1 MKSKTKCSRCWMPLA
16 CALVTLFV
24 GSVALA
30 QDRYPTRAIEF
41 IVPFGPGGGADQL
54 ARQSGKLLEPMLKV
68 SIPVLNVPGAT
79 GATGVAKLVSAAP
92 DGYSMAVYIADTH
105 ALLATSEP
113 PYTIDDITPVAR
125 MISAPSFLFVKQDS
139 PIKNWKDFE
148 KAAKA
153 KPGAL
158 KVATVGYGSVD
169 DMTLTYLEGKGIKLN
184 QVPYPKPSERYV
196 SVLGDHVDA
205 LYEQA
210 GDVASFLKNKQM
222 RPIVVFGGKRASQFP
237 DVPASQ
243 ELGYDIGLPQFRSVV
258 IHGKTDPKIV
268 KALSDAFQKV
278 AATPEYKAF
287 LKDQMAAEDSHM
299 PAAAAAKFMRAELET
314 MKKLAAPKKKQE
326 RQ

>member
-1 MKSKTKCSRCWMPLA
+1 MRSKLKCSRCWLPFVSAVAVLLA
-16 CALVTLFV
+16 GF
-24 GSVALA
+24 SALA

-79 GATGVAKLVSAAP
+79 GATGISKLVSAAP
-92 DGYSMAVYIADTH
+92 DGYTMAVYIADTH
-105 ALLATSEP
+105 ALLATSKP

-139 PIKNWKDFE
+139 PIKDWKDFE
-148 KAAKA
+148 KAAKE

-158 KVATVGYGSVD
+158 RVATVGYGSVD
-169 DMTLTYLEGKGIKLN
+169 DMTLTYLEGKGIKVN

-196 SVLGDHVDA
+196 SVLGDHVEA

-222 RPIVVFGGKRASQFP
+222 RPIIVFGDKRSSEFP
-237 DVPASQ
+237 DVPASK
-243 ELGYDIGLPQFRSVV
+243 EVGYDIGLPQFRSIVV
-258 IHGKTDPKIV
+258 HGKTDPKIIKV
-268 KALSDAFQKV
+268 LSDAFAKV

-299 PAAAAAKFMRAELET
+299 PADAAAKFMRGELET
-314 MKKLAAPKKKQE
+314 MKKLAKPKS
-326 RQ
+326 

>member
-1 MKSKTKCSRCWMPLA
+1 MRSKLKCSRCWLPFVSAVSVL
-16 CALVTLFV
+16 LVGFA
-24 GSVALA
+24 ALA
-30 QDRYPTRAIEF
+30 QDRYPTRAVEF

-79 GATGVAKLVSAAP
+79 GATGIAKLTSSAP

-105 ALLATSEP
+105 ALLATSNP

-148 KAAKA
+148 KVAKEKA
-153 KPGAL
+153 GAL

-169 DMTLTYLEGKGIKLN
+169 DMTLTFLESKGIKVN

-222 RPIVVFGGKRASQFP
+222 RPIIVFGDKRSSEFP
-237 DVPASQ
+237 DVPASK
-243 ELGYDIGLPQFRSVV
+243 EVGFDIGLPQFRSIVV
-258 IHGKTDPKIV
+258 HGKTDPKIIKV
-268 KALSDAFQKV
+268 LSDAFQKV
-278 AATPEYKAF
+278 AATPEYKSF

-299 PAAAAAKFMRAELET
+299 PADAAAKFMRGELET
-314 MKKLAAPKKKQE
+314 MKKLAKPKGK
-326 RQ
+326 